1 MAAVGRGRGLITGRF
16 GHPDDMVPEGIQD
29 VAPWRD
35 WPAAADGVLHFLH
48 EHVGWDLWMVTR
60 VEGEHQIVLA
70 SYPEGIVRPG
80 ARLPWAESFCRA
92 MVEGT
97 APRIATVTA
106 AVPEYAC
113 RMTGPGKDVAA
124 YIGVPLVHP
133 DPELFGTVCGVS
145 SRAKPLSATRD
156 LPVVEMTARL
166 LSTLLA
172 AGMDPP
178 PIPPPPG

>member
-1 MAAVGRGRGLITGRF
+1 
-16 GHPDDMVPEGIQD
+16 MVPDGIAD

-35 WPAAADGVLHFLH
+35 WPAAAEGVLRFLS

-60 VEGEHQIVLA
+60 VEGEHQIVLIA
-70 SYPEGIVRPG
+70 HPDGIIRPG

-97 APRIATVTA
+97 APRVATVTA
-106 AVPEYAC
+106 AVPEYAS
-113 RMTGPGKDVAA
+113 RTKGLGEDAAA
-124 YIGVPLVHP
+124 YIGVPLIHP
-133 DPELFGTVCGVS
+133 DPELFGTICGVS
-145 SRAKPLSATRD
+145 FRAKPLSATRD
-156 LPVVEMTARL
+156 LPLLETTARL

-178 PIPPPPG
+178 PTPPPPG

>member
-1 MAAVGRGRGLITGRF
+1 
-16 GHPDDMVPEGIQD
+16 MVPAGIAD

-35 WPAAADGVLHFLH
+35 WPAAAGGVLRFLH
-48 EHVGWDLWMVTR
+48 EHVGWDVWMVTR
-60 VEGEHQIVLA
+60 VEGEHQIVLT
-70 SYPEGIVRPG
+70 SWPQDVVRPG

-106 AVPEYAC
+106 AVPEYAT
-113 RMTGPGKDVAA
+113 RTKGLAKDVAA
-124 YIGVPLVHP
+124 YIGVPLIHP
-133 DPELFGTVCGVS
+133 GDELFGTVCGFAF
-145 SRAKPLSATRD
+145 RAKPRSATRD
-156 LPVVEMTARL
+156 LPVVELAARM

-178 PIPPPPG
+178 A

>member
-1 MAAVGRGRGLITGRF
+1 
-16 GHPDDMVPEGIQD
+16 MVPDGIAD

-35 WPAAADGVLHFLH
+35 WPAAAEGVLRFLS

-60 VEGEHQIVLA
+60 VEGEHQIVLIA
-70 SYPEGIVRPG
+70 HPDGIVRPG

-97 APRIATVTA
+97 APRVATVTA
-106 AVPEYAC
+106 AVPEYAS
-113 RMTGPGKDVAA
+113 RTKGLAEDAAA
-124 YIGVPLVHP
+124 YIGVPLIHP
-133 DPELFGTVCGVS
+133 DPELFGTICGVS
-145 SRAKPLSATRD
+145 FRAKPLSATRD
-156 LPVVEMTARL
+156 LPVVETIARL

-178 PIPPPPG
+178 PVPDTEP

>member
-1 MAAVGRGRGLITGRF
+1 
-16 GHPDDMVPEGIQD
+16 MVPEGIED
-29 VAPWRD
+29 VAPWQD
-35 WPAAADGVLHFLH
+35 WPAAADGVLRFLH
-48 EHVGWDLWMVTR
+48 EYVGWDGWMVTR

-70 SYPEGIVRPG
+70 SRPEGVVRPG

-106 AVPEYAC
+106 AVPEYAS
-113 RMTGPGKDVAA
+113 RTTSLGKDVAA

-133 DPELFGTVCGVS
+133 DLELFGTVCGIAF
-145 SRAKPLSATRD
+145 RAKPLSATRD
-156 LPVVEMTARL
+156 LPLVEMAARL

-172 AGMDPP
+172 AGLVPP
-178 PIPPPPG
+178 PVP